1 MHLMFRASSIRAVG
15 HSVPLLLFVFLASV
29 CTVQG
34 VAAAPQAELWP
45 RWEAHDAQS
54 TTIIDHS
61 EWGRIIDRYL
71 VTGTESGV
79 NLFRYADV
87 SDTDRSALQAYID
100 RLSEVE
106 VSRLNRDEQIAYWL
120 NLYNA
125 VTVELILEHYPVDSI
140 RDITIS
146 GSAFNRHPWDAVLVE
161 VEGEDLTLNDIEHR
175 IIRPI
180 WQDPRIHY
188 AVNCASI
195 GCPNLQPEPFTGA
208 NYRDLFDIAAGEYI
222 NHPRGARFEGNR
234 LHLSEIFNWYSED
247 WDDDIA
253 VIVGHLLEYAE
264 DSLAEQLRSF
274 ADGGYRGRIAYSY
287 DWNLNE
293 P

>member
-1 MHLMFRASSIRAVG
+1 MQIFSGPRATRAFV
-15 HSVPLLLFVFLASV
+15 HSVPFFLFAFLLLVLTGQNA
-29 CTVQG
+29 
-34 VAAAPQAELWP
+34 VAAPKAELWP

-54 TTIIDHS
+54 TTIIDHA
-61 EWGRIIDRYL
+61 EWGQIIDRYL
-71 VTGTESGV
+71 VTGTDSGV

-87 SDTDRSALQAYID
+87 SDSDRSALQDYID
-100 RLSEVE
+100 RLAAVE
-106 VSRLNRDEQIAYWL
+106 VSGLNRDEQIAYWL

-140 RDITIS
+140 RDINIS
-146 GSAFNRHPWDAVLVE
+146 GSAFNRHPWDATRVE
-161 VEGEDLTLNDIEHR
+161 VEGEGLTLNDIEHR

-195 GCPNLQPEPFTGA
+195 GCPNLQPEPFTAA
-208 NYRDLFDIAAGEYI
+208 NYRELFDIAAAEYI
-222 NHPRGARFEGNR
+222 NHPRGMRFEGNR

-247 WDDDIA
+247 WDDDIS
-253 VIVGHLLEYAE
+253 VIVSHLLEYA
-264 DSLAEQLRSF
+264 DADRAEQLRSF
-274 ADGGYRGRIAYSY
+274 ADGGYRGRVEYAY